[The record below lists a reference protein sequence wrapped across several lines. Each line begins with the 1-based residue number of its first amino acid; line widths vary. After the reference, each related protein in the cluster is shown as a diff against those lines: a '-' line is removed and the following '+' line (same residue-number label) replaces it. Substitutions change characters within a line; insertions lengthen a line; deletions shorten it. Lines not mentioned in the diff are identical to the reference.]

1 MTIIPTF
8 LQEWN
13 EFYCEFVNSSNYHR
27 YVTLQHDNDTIDA
40 DDDDAIAQ
48 PRRNQQ
54 SPPNAKQ
61 PNTLSQPCPSPK
73 QSIIS
78 IQTAPLDSTPT
89 LPQHAIPGDSHM
101 AVHTTAAASTVD
113 NDVRPWSNS
122 SSAPLEEDPT
132 DVNNTFLQEWNEF
145 YREFVNS
152 SNYHRYVTQHDNA
165 TIDADEDDE
174 IAQPRR
180 NQQSPPNAEQ
190 PNTLSQP
197 CPSPK
202 QSIISIQT
210 APLDSNPTLS
220 RHAIPCG
227 SQTVTATSVFEA
239 ADSEE
244 PNTQSWNPQ
253 QSSTTAAPPPLSTHP
268 SPPAPDLDALLPTPN
283 TPTTQLL
290 QPALS
295 RTSSTPVHTTAI
307 TLAAGDIQPHSPSA
321 TAPPD
326 DAPIAII
333 SANTTHDTPS
343 ADFGFVRLTDSLD
356 RLADQQ
362 TRYFAMM
369 RQANAQVTAQ
379 LQQLVIIMQPFVAL
393 LPIQE
398 GASTPSQPTEN
409 LQTTA
414 HAIITQA
421 PKPYH
426 SKIDNL
432 SDYPATSETIPTI
445 AMSLVQFPVTSGVMN
460 KPIPPWPPQ
469 SHKCTTIK
477 SQAFHGTT
485 IPPQKC
491 SLPPPPAPAASCST

>member
-1 MTIIPTF
+1 MPLEEAPTDVNNTF

-13 EFYCEFVNSSNYHR
+13 EFYREFINSSNYHR

-54 SPPNAKQ
+54 SPPNA
-61 PNTLSQPCPSPK
+61 
-73 QSIIS
+73 
-78 IQTAPLDSTPT
+78 
-89 LPQHAIPGDSHM
+89 
-101 AVHTTAAASTVD
+101 
-113 NDVRPWSNS
+113 
-122 SSAPLEEDPT
+122 
-132 DVNNTFLQEWNEF
+132 
-145 YREFVNS
+145 
-152 SNYHRYVTQHDNA
+152 
-165 TIDADEDDE
+165 
-174 IAQPRR
+174 
-180 NQQSPPNAEQ
+180 EQ

-202 QSIISIQT
+202 QSNISIQT

-295 RTSSTPVHTTAI
+295 CTSSTLVHTTAI

-460 KPIPPWPPQ
+460 KPIPPWPPPKPQ
-469 SHKCTTIK
+469 MHYHKNPSLPWHYHPTTKLLFTPAACTCCIMQHITDSTRLYPVPNHTSCPSFSITK
-477 SQAFHGTT
+477 HRNHYKAPVRFKHPHGHGTLT
-485 IPPQKC
+485 KDFMHPP
-491 SLPPPPAPAASCST
+491 